1 MAILFEFKPFK
12 WEFLM
17 QSYHPFNRPDR
28 WPHKHTHIHFGPFR
42 VTLLRGSTLFLQ
54 ACQAVHH
61 GTEANFHF
69 MGDMQAQADE
79 RQARDLEWAQ
89 KALDREC
96 KNFHE
101 EQKKNE
107 QLRNRVREL
116 EECLR
121 VLKTVPEVE
130 IAILPPEPPPAPK
143 GPEPVEIKP

>member
-1 MAILFEFKPFK
+1 MAVLFEFKPFK
-12 WEFLM
+12 WEFLIE
-17 QSYHPFNRPDR
+17 SYHPFRRPDR
-28 WPHKHTHIHFGPFR
+28 WPHKHTHIHLGPFR

-61 GTEANFHF
+61 GTEANFQF
-69 MGDMQAQADE
+69 MGDMQRQADS
-79 RQARDLEWAQ
+79 RALKDLEWAQ

-121 VLKTVPEVE
+121 VFKTV
-130 IAILPPEPPPAPK
+130 PK
-143 GPEPVEIKP
+143 GPENVEIKP